1 MSRESQ
7 PKVWLCIYMQK
18 IKTFNQPMSLYIQV
32 HLIFLT
38 SPKTTKLF
46 MQMLDIYSTDIKVL
60 KISRPGNTNSTHFVH
75 MARACQIR
83 QLVVSSNM
91 CDNNI

>member
-1 MSRESQ
+1 
-7 PKVWLCIYMQK
+7 
-18 IKTFNQPMSLYIQV
+18 
-32 HLIFLT
+32 
-38 SPKTTKLF
+38 

-91 CDNNI
+91 CDNNIQLCRKVMAEMNTEVNSKPN